1 MINIGWPMVKIEMAS
16 YVITFFLWIFVIS
29 TKMRNST
36 VEMKII
42 LSFHGT
48 TGLNLHASKFMK

>member
-1 MINIGWPMVKIEMAS
+1 MTS
-16 YVITFFLWIFVIS
+16 YVMTNFLWIFVIS
-29 TKMRNST
+29 TKMLSST